1 MLSARTKAQPAV
13 SDASARTLY
22 RWAKVAMPFFNEIAH
37 IPMWVYDPR
46 IQDVHGT
53 RESIVQTI
61 DLAPTI
67 LEYFGLPVPPD
78 AGGEPLQDRMLHD
91 TPVRNNAA
99 IYGVHGGQVNVTDG
113 RYVYMRGPCSSDN
126 QPLFE
131 YTLMPMR
138 MTALFEVEA
147 LQDDSWQAFSSL
159 GPVRCPYTQSC
170 DTSKSSRC

>member
-1 MLSARTKAQPAV
+1 MLYNTLVGNKSSTCGTRATC
-13 SDASARTLY
+13 ARTLY

-46 IQDVHGT
+46 IPDEHGT
-53 RESIVQTI
+53 RDSLVQTI

-138 MTALFEVEA
+138 MTSLFEVEA
-147 LQDDSWQAFSSL
+147 LQDDSWHEFSSL
-159 GPVRCPYTQSC
+159 GPVRPTV
-170 DTSKSSRC
+170 DT